1 MFSLTWRKHQ
11 RLGWPRSDR
20 IVAQRVKSPAM
31 NTLKLET
38 HGHIAR
44 LIMNRPEKLN
54 AFSVEM
60 WDEMRE
66 LGAELVANPG
76 DIRVLILS
84 GEGRAFSSGID
95 TTVFSEGI
103 GLTAPPK
110 DESKHED
117 PTIDSILR
125 TQDAYNWLEE
135 APFATIAAVRGY
147 ALGAGLQAALA
158 CDIRVFTHGASVG
171 LLELKYGI
179 MPDLGGTQRLTRLV
193 GPGKAK
199 EMIFTS
205 ARLDGEAAFALG
217 ICEQLVSDEEL
228 EPTVDALAKRIAAQP
243 PLAIKNSKRAVA
255 AAGHLPLREGL
266 LVEAV
271 GQAECL
277 RSADMGEAIGAFIE
291 QRPPVF
297 RNA

>member
-1 MFSLTWRKHQ
+1 MA
-11 RLGWPRSDR
+11 
-20 IVAQRVKSPAM
+20 V

-44 LIMNRPEKLN
+44 LVMNRPEKLN

-95 TTVFSEGI
+95 TTVFSEGV
-103 GLTAPPK
+103 GLTAPTK

-117 PTIDSILR
+117 PTVDSILR

-158 CDIRVFTHGASVG
+158 CDIRVFTHGVSVG

-228 EPTVDALAKRIAAQP
+228 ESTVDALATRIAAQP

-255 AAGHLPLREGL
+255 AAGHLTLREGL

>member
-1 MFSLTWRKHQ
+1 MRWPPPQ
-11 RLGWPRSDR
+11 PCGWPRSDHG
-20 IVAQRVKSPAM
+20 VATRVASGLV

-38 HGHIAR
+38 QGHIAR
-44 LIMNRPEKLN
+44 LVMNRPEKLN

-60 WDEMRE
+60 WDEMRA

-95 TTVFSEGI
+95 TTVFSEGG
-103 GLTAPPK
+103 GLTASPK
-110 DESKHED
+110 DELRHED

-135 APFATIAAVRGY
+135 APFATIAAVHGY

-158 CDIRVFTHGASVG
+158 CDIRVFTHGVSVG

-179 MPDLGGTQRLTRLV
+179 IPDLGGTQRLTRLV

-217 ICEQLVSDEEL
+217 ICERCVSDEEL
-228 EPTVDALAKRIAAQP
+228 EPTVNALATRIAQQP

-255 AAGHLPLREGL
+255 AAGHMPLREGL
-266 LVEAV
+266 LVEAE

-277 RSADMGEAIGAFIE
+277 RSADMVEAIGAFIE
-291 QRPPVF
+291 QRPPVY

>member
-1 MFSLTWRKHQ
+1 MRWPPPQ
-11 RLGWPRSDR
+11 PCGWPRSDHG
-20 IVAQRVKSPAM
+20 VATRVASGLV

-44 LIMNRPEKLN
+44 LVMNRPEKLN

-60 WDEMRE
+60 WDEMRA

-95 TTVFSEGI
+95 TTVFSEGG
-103 GLTAPPK
+103 GLTASPK
-110 DESKHED
+110 DELRHED

-135 APFATIAAVRGY
+135 APFATIAAVHGY

-158 CDIRVFTHGASVG
+158 CDIRVFTHGVSVG

-179 MPDLGGTQRLTRLV
+179 IPDLGGTQRLTRLV

-217 ICEQLVSDEEL
+217 ICERCVSDEEL
-228 EPTVDALAKRIAAQP
+228 EPTVNALATRIAQQP
-243 PLAIKNSKRAVA
+243 PLAIKNSKRAVT
-255 AAGHLPLREGL
+255 AAGHMPLREGL

-277 RSADMGEAIGAFIE
+277 RSADMVEAIGAFIE
-291 QRPPVF
+291 QRPPVY